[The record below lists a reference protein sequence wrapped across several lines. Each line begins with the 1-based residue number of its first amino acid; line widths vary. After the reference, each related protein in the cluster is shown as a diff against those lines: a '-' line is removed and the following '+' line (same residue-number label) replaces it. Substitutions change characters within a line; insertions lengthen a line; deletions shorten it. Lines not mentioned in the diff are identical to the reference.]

1 MNNTADVLYEA
12 GTTCPS
18 QMPWFTPG
26 FLVGSMLLIFLVFCA
41 GVVLF
46 VLWLSSSCA
55 LCAQCCQCFWIVF
68 VLCLVCSM
76 LPVFLDCLR
85 PVSCVLNVASVSG
98 LSLSCVLC
106 AQCCQCFW
114 IVHFWLPHQFF
125 LTFTYI
131 QSTPEK
137 INRAI
142 KFGLATGHQRQLLYN
157 STCCKLPVTYNPQR
171 PDANSLSSHGRVGH
185 FV

>member
-1 MNNTADVLYEA
+1 MSYMRQVLL
-12 GTTCPS
+12 TCPS
-18 QMPWFTPG
+18 QMPWFSPRLFG
-26 FLVGSMLLIFLVFCA
+26 GVRVPHLFSFLCCVICF
-41 GVVLF
+41 VV
-46 VLWLSSSCA
+46 
-55 LCAQCCQCFWIVF
+55 VF
-68 VLCLVCSM
+68 VLCLVGSM

-114 IVHFWLPHQFF
+114 IVHSWLPHQFS